1 MQAPIQK
8 MQMEGIDMNKVAIIG
23 SGPSALFAA
32 KTILE
37 NSKSVKVCIFE
48 RGKSPKNRHCNMQ
61 SSGCKMCEHC
71 SVINGGGG
79 AGLFSDG
86 KLVLDLTAGGISA
99 GISNLS
105 LEQQNDITSEIKKTF
120 EKFDGVSMFKDVP
133 TLVEQEKYNIYFDQQ
148 NLKIKYY
155 SVMHMGTS
163 NLFKITCK
171 FIEYLLEHFYNR
183 IVFNF
188 ETEVTDIVKRDNG
201 GYFLVTNH
209 GNESFDTIVAA
220 VGKSGA
226 SWLKTILQKYNC
238 KCEEH
243 NYFFGVRLETVA
255 SNIENLLKLS
265 LDPKIYRIVN
275 GRKIKVHCVCRNG
288 DIILYNYNGI
298 ASVGGHSPYTE
309 NNMEFTQIDR
319 ANFNVLVS
327 FDKEKVPPKKL
338 LEQFKNIAGQ
348 KIFAQKLGDFFENR
362 VTSEWGKLVPKN
374 KEMIYTVNFR
384 NIIDSIDSDFS
395 NIFINFIESISKLS
409 AGILDKDNIIYA
421 PAIEWDMD
429 TVLLNENMETS
440 TKNIFAIGDGAGIS
454 QGIVYSS
461 ATGIIAGREIAS
473 RYSL

>member
-1 MQAPIQK
+1 
-8 MQMEGIDMNKVAIIG
+8 MQMEGIDMKKVAIIG

-37 NSKSVKVCIFE
+37 NSKNIKVYIFE
-48 RGKSPKNRHCNMQ
+48 RGKSPKNRHCKMQ
-61 SSGCKMCEHC
+61 LSDCKKCEYC

-86 KLVLDLTAGGISA
+86 KLVLDLTAGGIST

-105 LEQQNDITSEIKKTF
+105 LEQQNDITSEIKETF
-120 EKFDGVSMFKDVP
+120 ENFDGVSMFKEVP
-133 TLVEQEKYNIYFDQQ
+133 SLVAQEKYNTYFDQQ

-163 NLFKITCK
+163 NLFKITYR
-171 FIEYLLEHFYNR
+171 FIDYLLENFHNR
-183 IVFNF
+183 IMFNF
-188 ETEVTDIVKRDNG
+188 ETNVIDIEKSNNSE
-201 GYFLVTNH
+201 YFLVTNR
-209 GNESFDTIVAA
+209 GKESFDIIVAA
-220 VGKSGA
+220 VGKAGA
-226 SWLKTILQKYNC
+226 NWLKTILQKYNC
-238 KCEEH
+238 KFEEH
-243 NYFFGVRLETVA
+243 NYFFGVRLETTA

-288 DIILYNYNGI
+288 DIIHYNYNGI

-327 FDKEKVPPKKL
+327 FDKEKVPPPKL
-338 LEQFKNIAGQ
+338 LEQFRSISGQ
-348 KIFAQKLGDFFENR
+348 KIFAQKLGDFFDNR
-362 VTSEWGKLVPKN
+362 VTDEWGKLIPKN
-374 KEMIYTVNFR
+374 KEMIYTG
-384 NIIDSIDSDFS
+384 NIRKTIDSIDCDFS
-395 NIFINFIESISKLS
+395 NIFIDFIESISKLS
-409 AGILDKDNIIYA
+409 AGISDKDNIIYA

-429 TVLLNENMETS
+429 TILLNANMETS

-473 RYSL
+473 RYRI